1 MAPGGW
7 PYMALHA
14 HVQAVG
20 GWDFI
25 LTHGRK
31 QRINNADH
39 PERQNIAALKYT
51 HADREK

>member
-1 MAPGGW
+1 MAPGGK

-14 HVQAVG
+14 NMQAVG

-31 QRINNADH
+31 QRSHNAEH
-39 PERQNIAALKYT
+39 AAIQDLT
-51 HADREK
+51 HGRNV